1 VADRDAGRTGRRSRA
16 EPCPFRY
23 LLLVFCGSCW
33 ATAMTRGRLRNACLS
48 LASIVLCASALT
60 AYSVVADPS
69 PIDILPSGYR
79 VARPVIG
86 WGPEHPGV
94 FHVAKLD
101 RGSGRV
107 IFDVDYT
114 IDENLTRKVVSA
126 TEGPAAAFFG
136 DSMTFG
142 VGLPDNQTL
151 PQLFADET
159 GHRVRVLNLAISG
172 FGPQQFLR
180 ALETG
185 LHDKLL
191 TPALSIVYLTAPW
204 HAERSAC
211 RRGLHVSGSAL

>member
-1 VADRDAGRTGRRSRA
+1 
-16 EPCPFRY
+16 
-23 LLLVFCGSCW
+23 
-33 ATAMTRGRLRNACLS
+33 MTRGRLRNACLS

-114 IDENLTRKVVSA
+114 IDENLTRKVSA

-180 ALETG
+180 ALETA